1 MLIPRRWY
9 KTEKQLEDMSILCQ
23 QPFTNGFQ
31 ESSEETVY
39 TETYIEL
46 PYKVANISYKRIHKS
61 LNQRK
66 KYVTANGLSK
76 KAIQMGLDA
85 GPFAI
90 QEFNNIMKNYIVRY
104 TLKHNQEVTRRNLR
118 TLLDNTYNSF
128 WKAIEREWN
137 SIDSHRATFT
147 RSFRDDWNKLNEF
160 VKILDG
166 VLLNLKISDGV
177 KYHLCDVYVDEL
189 AFIGTLAKWKI
200 PIAQL
205 LHPFFSLFTRC
216 QNKHLIN
223 KISEDVLAKTLT
235 VIPIGEVACHVE
247 PELTKIVNRMIKM
260 ISDDNISSTCRN
272 QAKINAQK
280 YLQTITEIT
289 DKLSDNNV
297 AEGMNEVSRSYSET
311 RYLRDMSSETLRINR
326 SSKSISWGI
335 NVTREYVKDSTVPAN
350 TLAAPSTPP
359 RGILKRRYDH
369 EENADYEICRLSN
382 LTLSIPAKKF
392 REK

>member
-118 TLLDNTYNSF
+118 TLLDNTYNVENDSDI
-128 WKAIEREWN
+128 ADDTDSNLIDN
-137 SIDSHRATFT
+137 SR
-147 RSFRDDWNKLNEF
+147 
-160 VKILDG
+160 
-166 VLLNLKISDGV
+166 
-177 KYHLCDVYVDEL
+177 
-189 AFIGTLAKWKI
+189 
-200 PIAQL
+200 
-205 LHPFFSLFTRC
+205 
-216 QNKHLIN
+216 
-223 KISEDVLAKTLT
+223 
-235 VIPIGEVACHVE
+235 
-247 PELTKIVNRMIKM
+247 
-260 ISDDNISSTCRN
+260 
-272 QAKINAQK
+272 
-280 YLQTITEIT
+280 
-289 DKLSDNNV
+289 
-297 AEGMNEVSRSYSET
+297 MNENE
-311 RYLRDMSSETLRINR
+311 N
-326 SSKSISWGI
+326 WG
-335 NVTREYVKDSTVPAN
+335 
-350 TLAAPSTPP
+350 
-359 RGILKRRYDH
+359 
-369 EENADYEICRLSN
+369 
-382 LTLSIPAKKF
+382 
-392 REK
+392 